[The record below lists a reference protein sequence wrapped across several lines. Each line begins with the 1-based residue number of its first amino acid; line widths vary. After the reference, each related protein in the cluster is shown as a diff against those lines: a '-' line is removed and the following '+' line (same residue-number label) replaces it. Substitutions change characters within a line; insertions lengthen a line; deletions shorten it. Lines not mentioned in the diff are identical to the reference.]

1 MPTPQEIVI
10 TTSAIIGVMAAV
22 LLVLIILISKRLTPT
37 HLYINKAVFMYLV
50 LQYFNPLFYH
60 VYMDGIFPGP
70 DILTITIFTVLLL
83 GIITL
88 LLLLL
93 LMDYFRFI
101 RENKFVVIGLH
112 AVFLVSIGLV
122 YYFVVGNYHWLE
134 SVGLKIDL
142 SALLIF
148 ALIFLLHRDIEYL
161 KKRRQT
167 DEESRLRYLLI
178 LVFFVVN
185 VSSSLFLC
193 LSDIIMM

>member
-1 MPTPQEIVI
+1 
-10 TTSAIIGVMAAV
+10 MAAV